1 MTLSFGP
8 FVLDEDA
15 RELLRDG
22 EPVSL
27 QPRALEL
34 LFYLARNRDRTVGK
48 NELLDTLWADVTV
61 SDASIER
68 AVSLVRSELRK
79 GGCENAIQTRPK
91 LGYRFVLRETGM
103 LATELLEREQFL
115 KQLDE
120 KLARA
125 RAGVGQAVFISGEAG
140 IGKSALLGAFFERIP
155 SGSLVARGFCEA
167 LSTPRALG
175 PVLEILSRLGLKLP
189 AEIEAGYSREVAFN
203 EALDRLR
210 AAEKETVV
218 ALEDL
223 HWADEAS
230 LDFVRFL
237 GRRIGQ
243 TRALLLTSYRD
254 DEAGS
259 GHPLRRVLGDLSGQQ
274 VTRMRLPPLST
285 EAVNALARRKDRDGA
300 RLYALTGGN
309 AFLVTELLSSPSE
322 EVPTTV
328 QDSLIARLSR
338 CAPAAQRACELVALS
353 PGGLELPLLTT
364 LMSGEANSSDA
375 IDEAVERGLLVH
387 DRGSLT
393 FRHELARLGVE
404 EMQAPAKAASIHAR
418 ILALLEAER
427 ADIARLVHHAR
438 CASDSGAVYRHAPV
452 AGARAAAVG
461 AHREAAAHFAAALAV
476 TDQGSEAS
484 KVELLERHA
493 YECYLTSHIPA
504 AIASQE
510 RALAIRRTLPNE
522 TAIGRALR
530 LLSRFFWYSGNRE
543 RADTHAR
550 QAVELLERQG
560 ESGELAMAYSNR
572 SQLAMLAGDTETALA
587 FGEKAL
593 QLAQAL
599 GQPEIES
606 HALNNIGSA
615 RLSTGDRRGEES
627 LLQALQIALDHD
639 FHEHAARAYVNLGSS
654 GTVNNDLTARR
665 YLEQGLAYCEQ
676 RDLDSW
682 STYLR
687 VFLARFSLDRGA
699 WDQAAERAS
708 ALLRETISASIVR
721 IPALVIVGLVRTR
734 RGDPGAN
741 EALDEALTLALPTGE
756 LQRIGPVAA
765 ARAEAAWYG
774 NDSAAVLRETERGLQ
789 YGDFSRGPWFVG
801 ELLFWKSQATAVN
814 AEDPRCPE
822 PFQLALA
829 QHWFEA
835 AEAFRAHEMP
845 YQEAL
850 MLLRT
855 GQSGI
860 KRARIILKRL
870 GASRLLASPR
880 SSSLAPYAD

>member
-22 EPVSL
+22 QPVSL

-34 LFYLARNRDRTVGK
+34 LFYLARNRGRTVGK
-48 NELLDTLWADVTV
+48 NELLDTLWPDVTV

-79 GGCENAIQTRPK
+79 GGCKNAIQTRPR
-91 LGYRFVLRETGM
+91 LGYRFVLHETGT
-103 LATELLEREQFL
+103 LSGELLERGEFL
-115 KQLDE
+115 QQLEE

-140 IGKSALLGAFFERIP
+140 IGKSALLGAFLTRLP

-175 PVLEILSRLGLKLP
+175 PVLEILSRLGLKSP
-189 AEIEAGYSREVAFN
+189 SEIEAGYSREAVFN
-203 EALDRLR
+203 EALDRLC
-210 AAEKETVV
+210 AENHETVV
-218 ALEDL
+218 VLEDL

-243 TRALLLTSYRD
+243 TRTLLLTSYRD
-254 DEAGS
+254 DEAGG
-259 GHPLRRVLGDLSGQQ
+259 GHPLRRMLGDLSGQQ
-274 VTRMRLPPLST
+274 ITRMRLPPLSID
-285 EAVNALARRKDRDGA
+285 AVDALARRKDRDGA
-300 RLYALTGGN
+300 RLYALTRGN

-322 EVPTTV
+322 EVPATV

-338 CAPAAQRACELVALS
+338 CAPATQRACELVALS
-353 PGGLELPLLTT
+353 PGGLELTLLAR
-364 LMSGEANSSDA
+364 LMHGEANSSDA
-375 IDEAVERGLLVH
+375 IDEAVQRGLLVH
-387 DRGSLT
+387 ERGNLT

-404 EMQAPAKAASIHAR
+404 TMQAPAKAAAIHAR
-418 ILALLEAER
+418 ILALLEAEHG
-427 ADIARLVHHAR
+427 DIARLVHHAR
-438 CASDSGAVYRHAPV
+438 CAGDSAAVYQYAPV

-461 AHREAAAHFAAALAV
+461 AHREAAAHFAAALAM
-476 TDQGSEAS
+476 TGQGSESSRA
-484 KVELLERHA
+484 ELLERHA

-504 AIASQE
+504 AIESQE
-510 RALAIRRTLPNE
+510 RALAIRRTSPNDL
-522 TAIGRALR
+522 AIGRALR

-543 RADTHAR
+543 RAEANAG
-550 QAVELLERQG
+550 QAVDLLERHG
-560 ESGELAMAYSNR
+560 ESAELAMAYSNR
-572 SQLAMLAGDTETALA
+572 SQLAMLAGDTETAMT

-606 HALNNIGSA
+606 HALNNIGSL
-615 RLSTGDRRGEES
+615 RLNADDRRGEES
-627 LLQALQIALDHD
+627 LLRALQIALDHD
-639 FHEHAARAYVNLGSS
+639 FHEHVARAYVNLGSS
-654 GTVNNDLTARR
+654 GTVNHDLTARR

-687 VFLARFSLDRGA
+687 VFLARFSLDRGV
-699 WDQAAERAS
+699 WDEAAERAS
-708 ALLRETISASIVR
+708 ALLRETISAAIVR

-734 RGDPGAN
+734 RGDPGAS
-741 EALDEALTLALPTGE
+741 EALDEALALALPTGE
-756 LQRIGPVAA
+756 LQRIGPVAT
-765 ARAEAAWYG
+765 ARAEAAWYS
-774 NDSAAVLRETERGLQ
+774 NDSAAVLHETERGLR

-801 ELLFWKSQATAVN
+801 ELLFWRSQATAVS
-814 AEDPRCPE
+814 AEDSRCPE
-822 PFQLALA
+822 PFRLALK
-829 QHWFEA
+829 QRWLEA

-855 GQSGI
+855 GRSGV
-860 KRARIILKRL
+860 KRARIILQRL
-870 GASRLLASPR
+870 GASRLLASPGF
-880 SSSLAPYAD
+880 SSSGSDTE

>member
-15 RELLRDG
+15 RELLRAG
-22 EPVSL
+22 QPVSL

-34 LFYLARNRDRTVGK
+34 LLYLARNRDRTVGK
-48 NELLDTLWADVTV
+48 NELLDTLWPNVTV
-61 SDASIER
+61 TDASIER

-79 GGCENAIQTRPK
+79 GGCENAIQTRTK
-91 LGYRFVLRETGM
+91 LGYRFVLRDTAA
-103 LATELLEREQFL
+103 LAGELLEREEFL
-115 KQLDE
+115 QQLDE

-125 RAGVGQAVFISGEAG
+125 RAGAGKAVFICGEAG
-140 IGKSALLGAFFERIP
+140 IGKSALIGEFFARVP
-155 SGSLVARGFCEA
+155 SGTVIARGFCEA

-175 PVLEILSRLGLKLP
+175 PVLEILSRLGLKSP
-189 AEIEAGYSREVAFN
+189 SEIDPGYSREAAFN
-203 EALDRLR
+203 EALARLR
-210 AAEKETVV
+210 VAEQETIVV
-218 ALEDL
+218 LEDL

-237 GRRIGQ
+237 ARRIGQ
-243 TRALLLTSYRD
+243 TRALLLTTHRD

-259 GHPLRRVLGDLSGQQ
+259 GHPLRRMLGDLGGEH
-274 VTRMRLPPLST
+274 VTRVRLPPLSPD
-285 EAVNALARRKDRDGA
+285 AVNALAQRKDRDGA

-309 AFLVTELLSSPSE
+309 AFLVTELLSSPGE
-322 EVPTTV
+322 EVPATV
-328 QDSLIARLSR
+328 QDSLIARLAR

-353 PGGLELPLLTT
+353 PGGLELPLLVR
-364 LMSGEANSSDA
+364 LMSGEDNPSGA

-393 FRHELARLGVE
+393 FRHELARRAVE
-404 EMQAPAKAASIHAR
+404 EMRAPAKAAALHAR
-418 ILALLEAER
+418 ILALLEAEP
-427 ADIARLVHHAR
+427 ADVARLVHHAR
-438 CASDSGAVYRHAPV
+438 CAGDGAAVYRHAPV
-452 AGARAAAVG
+452 AGAHAAAVG
-461 AHREAAAHFAAALAV
+461 AHREAAAHFAATLAV
-476 TDQGSEAS
+476 ADQGSEAS
-484 KVELLERHA
+484 TVEFLERHA
-493 YECYLTSHIPA
+493 YECYLTSHIPE

-510 RALAIRRTLPNE
+510 RALAIRRTLPDE

-530 LLSRFFWYSGNRE
+530 LLSRFYWYSGNRE
-543 RADTHAR
+543 RAETYAR
-550 QAVELLERQG
+550 QAVELLETQG
-560 ESGELAMAYSNR
+560 NSAELAMAYSNR
-572 SQLAMLAGDTETALA
+572 SQLAMLAGNTEAAVA

-593 QLAQAL
+593 QLARAL
-599 GQPEIES
+599 SQHEIES
-606 HALNNIGSA
+606 HALNNIGSV
-615 RLSTGDRRGEES
+615 RLIVGDQRGEEP

-639 FHEHAARAYVNLGSS
+639 LHEHVARAYVNLGST
-654 GTVNNDLTARR
+654 GAVNNDVTARR

-687 VFLARFSLDRGA
+687 VFLARFALDRGV
-699 WDQAAERAS
+699 WDEAAERAS
-708 ALLRETISASIVR
+708 ALLRDTISAAIVR

-734 RGDPGAN
+734 RGDPGAS

-765 ARAEAAWYG
+765 ARAEAAWYR

-801 ELLFWKSQATAVN
+801 ELLFWKSQATAVS
-814 AEDPRCPE
+814 APDERCPE
-822 PFQLALA
+822 PFRLALA
-829 QHWFEA
+829 RRWLEA

-855 GQSGI
+855 GRPGI
-860 KRARIILKRL
+860 DRAGVILKRL
-870 GASRLLASPR
+870 GASRLLASPQR
-880 SSSLAPYAD
+880 VA